1 MGNFNFRLQK
11 VLDIRLNMEEESKIN
26 FKEAQSEK
34 NKVEFKLNELV
45 ENYDKYKG
53 FEDDKS
59 IVEQKIKQQYL
70 GALSRNIND
79 TNNELIEKK
88 EVLENRR
95 NDLKQKQIDR
105 KTVEVLKEKKKLAYI
120 REQKLIEQKSN
131 DEFALYGF
139 IRKLTKEER

>member
-1 MGNFNFRLQK
+1 MVNFNFRLQK
-11 VLDIRLNMEEESKIN
+11 VLDIRLDMEEESKIK

-45 ENYDKYKG
+45 KNYDKYKG
-53 FEDDKS
+53 FEDNKS

-79 TNNELIEKK
+79 TNNELIEKE